1 MYQTEGV
8 NLCLPGDLYVRSSRT
23 VEDKKI
29 HGLRDTTSDSQREKT
44 KERVLEGGVVMG
56 ITDPKRRDRYLPARL
71 REEYRDGNNA
81 PVLSKKL
88 RRAL

>member
-1 MYQTEGV
+1 M
-8 NLCLPGDLYVRSSRT
+8 
-23 VEDKKI
+23 
-29 HGLRDTTSDSQREKT
+29 EKT
-44 KERVLEGGVVMG
+44 KERVFEDGVVMG

-88 RRAL
+88 RRAV

>member
-1 MYQTEGV
+1 MK
-8 NLCLPGDLYVRSSRT
+8 SSVT
-23 VEDKKI
+23 VEGGGI
-29 HGLRDTTSDSQREKT
+29 HDSQRTPWDSEMEKT
-44 KERVLEGGVVMG
+44 KERVFEDGVVMG